1 VNKVVREL
9 KIGASG
15 VRGVVGDALTPE
27 LVVNFAC
34 AFGTWCGAGPVVI
47 GRDTRRSSMAFR
59 SAVTSG
65 LLATGCR
72 VIDLGV
78 TPSPLLSFTI
88 REFGASGGIAITGSH
103 NDASW
108 NALKFFGPDGAQ
120 LNPAKNGELLDVY
133 HGAAYDLASC
143 DRLLPVEE
151 MPAVEERYLDHLES
165 ALDVDPIRDRG
176 LRVAIDFNNGA
187 CGLVASRFLE
197 RLRCTPLPVNAEPTG
212 EFAHPPA
219 PTAANMGQLATLAR
233 CSHADLGAALNVD
246 GDRVGFVTAEGDALS
261 EEYSLPLAAP
271 ARLRRRPGLIV
282 TSYSTSGM
290 VEAIA
295 RAHGQRVIRGPV
307 GESQIVD
314 LGLAEA
320 AVIAGE
326 GSGGVAVLP
335 LNVAYD
341 GLLTLGLVLEEM
353 ATGGRTLAE
362 LAAGLPSLVMRK
374 RELPCP
380 PNLVYRVL
388 DRFRSHHAGDDPDCA
403 DGVRLAWGDTWLHV
417 RASGTEPLL
426 RIIAESPDRVRAETL
441 VEEATVF
448 ARRITS
454 GHEGT

>member
-1 VNKVVREL
+1 MAVREL

-27 LVVNFAC
+27 LIVNFAC

-47 GRDTRRSSMAFR
+47 GRDTRRSSTAFR
-59 SAVTSG
+59 SAVVSG

-78 TPSPLLSFTI
+78 AASPFLSFTI
-88 REFGASGGIAITGSH
+88 RELGASGGIAITGSH

-108 NALKFFGPDGAQ
+108 NALKFFGPDGAM
-120 LNPAKNGELLDVY
+120 LNVAKNGELLDVY
-133 HGAAYDLASC
+133 HGAAYELATI
-143 DRLLPVEE
+143 DRLLPVEAAPE
-151 MPAVEERYLDHLES
+151 VQDRYLDHLAS
-165 ALDVDPIRDRG
+165 ALDVDLIRDRG
-176 LRVAIDFNNGA
+176 FRVALDFNNGV
-187 CGLVASRFLE
+187 CGALASRFLE
-197 RLRCTPLPVNAEPTG
+197 RLRCTLLAVNAEPTG
-212 EFAHPPA
+212 DFAHPPA
-219 PTAANMGQLATLAR
+219 PTAANMGQLAALAR
-233 CSHADLGAALNVD
+233 RSGADLGAAFNVD
-246 GDRVGFVTAEGDALS
+246 GDRVGFVTADGDALS
-261 EEYSLPLAAP
+261 EEYSLPLAATP
-271 ARLRRRPGLIV
+271 RLRRRPGPVV

-290 VEAIA
+290 VESLA
-295 RAHGQRVIRGPV
+295 RALGQRVVRGPV

-326 GSGGVAVLP
+326 GSGGVVVLP

-353 ATGGRTLAE
+353 AASGRTLAA
-362 LAAGLPSLVMRK
+362 LAAGLPSLFMRK
-374 RELPCP
+374 REVPCP

-388 DRFRSHHAGDDPDCA
+388 DRFRRYHAGDDPDCA
-403 DGVRLAWGDTWLHV
+403 DGVRLAWGDSWLHV

-426 RIIAESPDRVRAETL
+426 RIIAESPDRRRAETL

-448 ARRITS
+448 ARGMTF
-454 GHEGT
+454 GHEGK

>member
-1 VNKVVREL
+1 VREL

-27 LVVNFAC
+27 LIVNFAC

-47 GRDTRRSSMAFR
+47 GRDTRRSSTAFR
-59 SAVTSG
+59 SAVVSG

-78 TPSPLLSFTI
+78 TPSPFLSFTI
-88 REFGASGGIAITGSH
+88 RELGASGGIAITGSH
-103 NDASW
+103 NEASW
-108 NALKFFGPDGAQ
+108 NALKFFGPDGAL
-120 LNPAKNGELLDVY
+120 LNAAKNGELLDVY
-133 HGAAYDLASC
+133 HGAAFELATC
-143 DRLLPVEE
+143 DRLLPVETAPE
-151 MPAVEERYLDHLES
+151 VEERYLDHLES

-176 LRVAIDFNNGA
+176 FRVAVDFNNGG
-187 CGLVASRFLE
+187 CGRVASRFLG
-197 RLRCTPLPVNAEPTG
+197 RLRCTLLPVNAEPTG
-212 EFAHPPA
+212 DFAHPPA
-219 PTAANMGQLATLAR
+219 PTAANMGRLATFAR
-233 CSHADLGAALNVD
+233 SSNADLGAALNVD
-246 GDRVGFVTAEGDALS
+246 GDRVGFVTAGGDALS
-261 EEYSLPLAAP
+261 EEYSLPLAAT
-271 ARLRRRPGLIV
+271 ARLGRRPGALV

-290 VEAIA
+290 VEAVA
-295 RAHGQRVIRGPV
+295 RAHGQHVVRGPV

-314 LGLAEA
+314 LGLAEG

-326 GSGGVAVLP
+326 GSGGVAVMP

-353 ATGGRTLAE
+353 ATSGRTLAE
-362 LAAGLPSLVMRK
+362 LAAGLPSLFMRK

-380 PNLVYRVL
+380 PNLVYRVI
-388 DRFRSHHAGDDPDCA
+388 DRFRRHHAGEEPDCT

-448 ARRITS
+448 ARGVTS
-454 GHEGT
+454 GHEGK